1 MLNTQLLQM
10 ASQLQKEAFIDQAA
24 MTGGGGGGAPPADP
38 AAGGAPPMD
47 PAMAGGAPAGGAPAG
62 GGGGDALMG
71 MIQSMQQQIQGL
83 SQGGGAAAGGAG
95 GVEPIKPK
103 IDVNVTLLQILK
115 ILARIAD
122 SLGIQIPASE
132 MVATSNDV
140 TQFAQQQTQS
150 QQAGPGSAISGI
162 SPIQGASPAL
172 AAGGGGGEK
181 QSYAF
186 DPSLHALEENVNKA
200 DAMRLILSKTQK
212 VA

>member
-1 MLNTQLLQM
+1 M

-24 MTGGGGGGAPPADP
+24 MTGGGGGGAPPTDP
-38 AAGGAPPMD
+38 SVGGAGAPPMD
-47 PAMAGGAPAGGAPAG
+47 PAAMGGGAPPG

-83 SQGGGAAAGGAG
+83 SQGGGGGMAGGAG

-122 SLGIQIPASE
+122 ALGIQIPASE

-140 TQFAQQQTQS
+140 TQFAQQQSQT

-172 AAGGGGGEK
+172 AAGGGGGGEK
-181 QSYAF
+181 KSYAF

-212 VA
+212 VV

>member
-1 MLNTQLLQM
+1 MLNSQLLQM

-24 MTGGGGGGAPPADP
+24 MTGGGGGGAPPTDPSVGGAGAPPADP
-38 AAGGAPPMD
+38 AA
-47 PAMAGGAPAGGAPAG
+47 AGGAPAG

-83 SQGGGAAAGGAG
+83 SQGGGAAAGGGAG

-140 TQFAQQQTQS
+140 TQFAQQQTQT

-172 AAGGGGGEK
+172 AAGGGGGGEK
-181 QSYAF
+181 TSSYAF
-186 DPSLHALEENVNKA
+186 DPSLHALEANVDKA
-200 DAMRLILSKTQK
+200 DAMRLILSKTRK